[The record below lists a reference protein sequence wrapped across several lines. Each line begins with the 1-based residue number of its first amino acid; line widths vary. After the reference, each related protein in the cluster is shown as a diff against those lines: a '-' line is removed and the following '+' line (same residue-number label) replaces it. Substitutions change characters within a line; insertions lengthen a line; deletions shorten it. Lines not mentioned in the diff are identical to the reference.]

1 MYIINLLLF
10 EMVVILYAS
19 YLNVAYMSKKR
30 AALHS
35 LRRGFKLM
43 VK

>member
-19 YLNVAYMSKKR
+19 YLNVAYMSKKKSR
-30 AALHS
+30 AAFSAARL
-35 LRRGFKLM
+35 
-43 VK
+43 

>member
-19 YLNVAYMSKKR
+19 YLNVAYMSKKKKSR
-30 AALHS
+30 AAFSAARL
-35 LRRGFKLM
+35 
-43 VK
+43 